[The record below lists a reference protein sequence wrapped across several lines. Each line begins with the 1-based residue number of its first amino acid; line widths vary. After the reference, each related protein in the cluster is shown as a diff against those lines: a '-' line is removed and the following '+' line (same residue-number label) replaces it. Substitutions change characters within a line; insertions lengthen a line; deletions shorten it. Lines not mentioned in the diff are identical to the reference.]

1 MNHGARRLQP
11 ATGLHLSGMRLAIL
25 GGNTATLA
33 EGWTSE
39 SGLAILGG
47 LTFDTRGVPPGPGA
61 TIRAYTLFGGVDVKV
76 PPGSRVTSGGFSLL
90 GGSDVRVKPGDGP
103 EITVRAFALFG
114 GVNVSDES
122 G

>member
-1 MNHGARRLQP
+1 V
-11 ATGLHLSGMRLAIL
+11 RLAII

-33 EGWTSE
+33 EGWTAE

-47 LTFDTRGVPPGPGA
+47 LTIDARGVRPGSGA
-61 TIRAYTLFGGVDVKV
+61 TIKAYTVLGGVDVKV
-76 PPGSRVTSGGFSLL
+76 PPGSRVTSGGFSLF
-90 GGSDVRVKPGDGP
+90 GGTDVRVKPGDGP